1 MQFNS
6 IYIAIKIEK
15 RRGEMKKIF
24 GKEYEVNSLLYGIT
38 FACSVIIIFLNI
50 LFFILLKDSIFNLS
64 MLTGI
69 LLFISSG
76 QNLFL
81 KKK

>member
-1 MQFNS
+1 
-6 IYIAIKIEK
+6 
-15 RRGEMKKIF
+15 MKKIF

-81 KKK
+81 EEK

>member
-1 MQFNS
+1 
-6 IYIAIKIEK
+6 
-15 RRGEMKKIF
+15 MKKIF

-81 KKK
+81 KNSTFAA